1 MPLCELLV
9 SRGADP
15 MAENNDKRTPLDV
28 IGLYR
33 GLNSPDH
40 PTLPP
45 LTAAQKQ
52 ERIDR
57 LLFVFGEWYEVQR
70 KEGNWQRR
78 KHYMLFLSGSGYR
91 PSAAWREMIKVQ
103 ANAAV
108 VVGVDAVAVAVKPDC
123 AAPIPAV
130 PRDWKYLLGQV
141 FAYNERVET
150 ASAQTPS
157 SQDRGD
163 YVELINAFL

>member
-1 MPLCELLV
+1 
-9 SRGADP
+9 
-15 MAENNDKRTPLDV
+15 MAEDDDKQTPLDQ
-28 IGLYR
+28 IGLQR
-33 GLNSPDH
+33 DGNPPNH
-40 PTLPP
+40 PTYPP

-52 ERIDR
+52 ERVDR

-78 KHYMLFLSGSGYR
+78 KHYMLYLSGSGYR
-91 PSAAWREMIKVQ
+91 PSAARREMIKAAAK
-103 ANAAV
+103 ANVNVNADAGV
-108 VVGVDAVAVAVKPDC
+108 GVNVGVDAVAVVVKPNY
-123 AAPIPAV
+123 AAPIPTV

>member
-1 MPLCELLV
+1 
-9 SRGADP
+9 
-15 MAENNDKRTPLDV
+15 MAESNNKQTPLDM
-28 IGLYR
+28 IGMYL
-33 GLNSPDH
+33 GLNPPDH
-40 PTLPP
+40 PTHPP

-52 ERIDR
+52 ERADR

-91 PSAAWREMIKVQ
+91 RSTARREMIEAK
-103 ANAAV
+103 ANAETNVKAD
-108 VVGVDAVAVAVKPDC
+108 VDAVKPDY

>member
-1 MPLCELLV
+1 MDICELLV

-15 MAENNDKRTPLDV
+15 MAVSNHNATPLDM
-28 IGLYR
+28 IGLA
-33 GLNSPDH
+33 LSDNPPDH
-40 PTLPP
+40 PTEPP

-52 ERIDR
+52 ERADR

-91 PSAAWREMIKVQ
+91 LSAARREMIK
-103 ANAAV
+103 AEATARPI
-108 VVGVDAVAVAVKPDC
+108 DP

-163 YVELINAFL
+163 YVELINAYL

>member
-1 MPLCELLV
+1 
-9 SRGADP
+9 
-15 MAENNDKRTPLDV
+15 MAENKHKQTPLDV
-28 IGLYR
+28 IGYYR
-33 GLNSPDH
+33 DDNDEDDEDGEDEDQ
-40 PTLPP
+40 PP

-52 ERIDR
+52 ERADR

-91 PSAAWREMIKVQ
+91 RSAARREMIK
-103 ANAAV
+103 ANAN
-108 VVGVDAVAVAVKPDC
+108 VGVDAGVGAAVDAVAVKPDY

-163 YVELINAFL
+163 YVELINAYL